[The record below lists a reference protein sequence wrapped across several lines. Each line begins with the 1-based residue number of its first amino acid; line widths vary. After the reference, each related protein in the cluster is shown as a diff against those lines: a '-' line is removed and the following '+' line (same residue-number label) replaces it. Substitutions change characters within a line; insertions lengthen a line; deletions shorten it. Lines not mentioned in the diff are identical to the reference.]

1 MASAELRGH
10 KSELVPDSYLLEY
23 AAKIAALGGAAH
35 EQSVAEI
42 QRLLGQAL
50 QARVV
55 VLMLPEDGGRQLR
68 GRAPGL
74 GLSPAAIHDL
84 CLSLEEGSLAAGL
97 LRAGQPSAI
106 ETPRQVAALPPM
118 LGPGRVLAVPLTA
131 GQVGGLLLVVG
142 RPQRVSDPAARELA
156 KVAAAVIGSAL
167 AMTEQL
173 QLVDELRHAN
183 RGWRELLAQLSHE
196 LRAALTP
203 ILTWTQI
210 LARQARLERR
220 WQKAIGVI
228 ERNTREQVRLVD
240 DLLGIAG
247 YPPAAGRPH
256 RVDVGEQ
263 LQAAADAVRAQAQAR
278 QVELRVERPADGTA
292 IEAEPRQLQQV
303 IANLLRN
310 AVRNAPQGGFIAL
323 STTTENDAVVLKV
336 SNPQGGFES
345 ASFKRTVELVEE
357 SQTAH
362 KASTSAAGLGVGVA
376 LIRPMIERQGGE
388 LRAGSAGPGT
398 GVSFEVRLPG
408 SAGAG
413 HSTAARGRDLDGVR
427 VLLIEDHQ
435 DSREAVAALLEAQGA
450 QVATAAC
457 GEEGIQRAHS
467 ERPDVVVCDL
477 AMPGMNGYDVARH
490 LRADAQGRPLTLLA
504 LSAHGAP
511 ADVERAR
518 QAGFSAHLLKPVEA
532 LSLVKVIA
540 ASAHA

>member
-1 MASAELRGH
+1 MASAELRGR
-10 KSELVPDSYLLEY
+10 KSELAPDICLLEY
-23 AAKIAALGGAAH
+23 AARMAALGAEATG

-42 QRLLGQAL
+42 QRLLGHAL
-50 QARVV
+50 EARVI
-55 VLMLPEDGGRQLR
+55 VLMLAEEDRRQLR

-74 GLSPAAIHDL
+74 GLSPATIHDL
-84 CLSLEEGSLAAGL
+84 RLSLEEGSWAAGL
-97 LRAGQPSAI
+97 LRAGQPCTI
-106 ETPRQVAALPPM
+106 ENPRQIAALQPV

-131 GQVGGLLLVVG
+131 NEVVGLLLVVG
-142 RPQRVSDPAARELA
+142 RPQRAFSPAASELA
-156 KVAAAVIGSAL
+156 KVAAAVIGNAL
-167 AMTEQL
+167 AMASRL

-196 LRAALTP
+196 LRATLTP

-210 LARQARLERR
+210 LGRQARLERR

-247 YPPAAGRPH
+247 YPPAAGRPY
-256 RVDVGEQ
+256 RIDVGEQ
-263 LQAAADAVRAQAQAR
+263 LQAAADAVRGQAQAR
-278 QVELRVERPADGTA
+278 QVELRVEQPAEGVA

-310 AVRNAPQGGFIAL
+310 AVRSAPRGGFIAL
-323 STTTENDAVVLKV
+323 STTIENEAVVLKV
-336 SNPQGGFES
+336 SDPHGRFEP
-345 ASFKRTVELVEE
+345 APFKRAVELVEE
-357 SQTAH
+357 APEEPV
-362 KASTSAAGLGVGVA
+362 SAAGLSVGLA
-376 LIRPMIERQGGE
+376 LLRQMIERQGGQ

-408 SAGAG
+408 SAGV
-413 HSTAARGRDLDGVR
+413 SPPTTRTRDLEGVR

-457 GEEGIQRAHS
+457 GEEGIQRVHA

-477 AMPGMNGYDVARH
+477 AMPGMNGYEVARH
-490 LRADAQGRPLTLLA
+490 LRAGAQGRSLTLLA

-518 QAGFSAHLLKPVEA
+518 QAGFSAHLLKPIEA
-532 LSLVKVIA
+532 LSLVRVIA
-540 ASAHA
+540 ASAHS